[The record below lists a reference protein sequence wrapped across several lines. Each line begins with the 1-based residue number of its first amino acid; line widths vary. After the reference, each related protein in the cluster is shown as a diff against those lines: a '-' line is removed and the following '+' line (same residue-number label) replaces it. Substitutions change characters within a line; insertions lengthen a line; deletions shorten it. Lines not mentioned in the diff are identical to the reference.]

1 MYSFD
6 IDLKNG
12 YMIIGARSSDK
23 KNVTFNLLTLLD
35 IKNKKKTLLAK
46 SSEKIS
52 TSIHYPNVAFQIK
65 DKIHAYNIEKKKDD
79 FVLQCG
85 KIPCNTI
92 IKDDYVIWNDDKL
105 SIYSIKDKK
114 LYETA
119 NGWFVNNPNNEDVK
133 MISGD
138 ILFWKDNDNVRYLK
152 LKDINK

>member
-65 DKIHAYNIEKKKDD
+65 DKIHAYNIEKKKYD
-79 FVLQCG
+79 FVISLCLVYLCTAIQLIVPNFLFPDAVRWAHFLEMFSSMLLFGISTSVLLWKCR
-85 KIPCNTI
+85 
-92 IKDDYVIWNDDKL
+92 KD
-105 SIYSIKDKK
+105 
-114 LYETA
+114 
-119 NGWFVNNPNNEDVK
+119 
-133 MISGD
+133 
-138 ILFWKDNDNVRYLK
+138 
-152 LKDINK
+152 